1 MTDLITQ
8 AEQRLLRPGGLAA
21 GDLDGVFA
29 RLMGP
34 SIDAADLYFQHSR
47 SESWLLEDGIV

>member
-1 MTDLITQ
+1 MSNLITL
-8 AEQRLLRPGGLAA
+8 AERQLLSPGGLAA

-34 SIDAADLYFQHSR
+34 SIDAADL
-47 SESWLLEDGIV
+47 